1 MFIYSP
7 PARRGFL
14 DFVRAACP
22 ASSTS
27 STARSRSQWELP
39 DLRCQIE
46 CQIGCQIECRNINQ
60 IKCQTEIQIECQNV
74 YSRNVRMYIPER
86 MPDGMSE
93 CIFQKECQIECQN
106 MCQVECQ
113 IECQN
118 MCQIEYQLVGMKE
131 FMYVSPCSLGRSK

>member
-7 PARRGFL
+7 PARRRFL

-27 STARSRSQWELP
+27 STASSRSQWELP

-74 YSRNVRMYIPER
+74 YSRKNARWNVRMYIPER
-86 MPDGMSE
+86 MLDRMSE
-93 CIFQKECQIECQN
+93 YVSGR
-106 MCQVECQ
+106 MPDR
-113 IECQN
+113 
-118 MCQIEYQLVGMKE
+118 MSEYMSDRISVGAVGMKE
-131 FMYVSPCSLGRSK
+131 IMYVSPCSLGRSK